1 MNLRKKGN
9 LLFKRVSKTSKLNL
23 NYYFVKFID
32 SIIKKKM
39 FAEFFG
45 DCSIL
50 LGIKTIKTMC
60 NKNDCKIQWAQ
71 SLAMGV
77 PSVLLT

>member
-1 MNLRKKGN
+1 
-9 LLFKRVSKTSKLNL
+9 
-23 NYYFVKFID
+23 
-32 SIIKKKM
+32 M